1 MRNSNLFTSQGNTPP
16 KITGIKTVR
25 TKQGIA
31 LDLSLSVSA
40 DNDIILEA
48 GNKHLFNTTVQLSD
62 LKFEGIVRITFA
74 LLYGATCFYCF
85 FIVFFSSWLTRFLRT
100 PMVVLRPLNP
110 DRAKH
115 THQYSLSRSH
125 SPAKFMLTCAIM
137 MTQNNEGLTRS
148 SPGSKQSRLG
158 WLRSRWLRLIWM
170 LARCPLL
177 PYPG

>member
-1 MRNSNLFTSQGNTPP
+1 MSSWARQHATSALLKTVRNSNLFTSQGNTPP

-115 THQYSLSRSH
+115 THQHSLSRSH

-137 MTQNNEGLTRS
+137 MTHNNEGLTRS

-158 WLRSRWLRLIWM
+158 WLRSR
-170 LARCPLL
+170 
-177 PYPG
+177 